1 MSLLVKSGRILRLNN
16 REKVMSK
23 PIEQRIG
30 NIALVVENYDDAI
43 AFYTKKLQ
51 FELVEDT
58 DLGGGKRWVQISPP
72 NSTGTNLLL
81 AQASN
86 DEQLKSVGNQAGGR
100 VFLFLQTNDFW
111 RDYEFM
117 KAQGVKFTEDPRSEE
132 YGTVVVFKDLYG
144 TKWDLLQLNR
154 K

>member
-1 MSLLVKSGRILRLNN
+1 MSLLVKSGRILRLN
-16 REKVMSK
+16 RRKISMSK

-43 AFYTKKLQ
+43 EFYTKKLQ
-51 FELVEDT
+51 FELIEDT

-72 NSTGTNLLL
+72 NSSGTNLLL

-117 KAQGVKFTEDPRSEE
+117 KAQGVEFTEDPRSEE

>member
-1 MSLLVKSGRILRLNN
+1 
-16 REKVMSK
+16 MSK
-23 PIEQRIG
+23 VIEQRIG
-30 NIALVVENYDDAI
+30 NVALVVENYDDAI
-43 AFYTKKLQ
+43 EFYTNKLQ

-58 DLGGGKRWVQISPP
+58 DLGGGKRWVQICPP

-86 DEQLKSVGNQAGGR
+86 EEQQQSIGNQAGGR

-117 KAQGVKFTEDPRSEE
+117 KNQGVEFTEEPRSEE

-144 TKWDLLQLNR
+144 TKWDLLQLT

>member
-1 MSLLVKSGRILRLNN
+1 MMMQLNFI
-16 REKVMSK
+16 
-23 PIEQRIG
+23 P
-30 NIALVVENYDDAI
+30 
-43 AFYTKKLQ
+43 KKLQ

-86 DEQLKSVGNQAGGR
+86 DDQLKSVGNQAGGR

-117 KAQGVKFTEDPRSEE
+117 KAQGVEFTEEPRVEE

-144 TKWDLLQLNR
+144 TKWDLLQLNQAD
-154 K
+154 

>member
-1 MSLLVKSGRILRLNN
+1 MN
-16 REKVMSK
+16 K

-43 AFYTKKLQ
+43 EFYTKKLQ
-51 FELVEDT
+51 FELIEDT

-72 NSTGTNLLL
+72 NSKGTNLLL

-86 DEQLKSVGNQAGGR
+86 EEQLKSVGNQAGGR

-111 RDYEFM
+111 RDYELM
-117 KAQGVKFTEDPRSEE
+117 KAQGVEFTEEPRIEE

-144 TKWDLLQLNR
+144 TKWDLLQLNQAN
-154 K
+154 

>member
-1 MSLLVKSGRILRLNN
+1 MSN
-16 REKVMSK
+16 K

-43 AFYTKKLQ
+43 EFYTKKLQ
-51 FELVEDT
+51 FELIEDT

-72 NSTGTNLLL
+72 NSKGTNLLL

-86 DEQLKSVGNQAGGR
+86 EEQLKSVGNQAGGR

-111 RDYEFM
+111 RDYELM
-117 KAQGVKFTEDPRSEE
+117 KAQGVEFTEEPRIEE

-144 TKWDLLQLNR
+144 TKWDLLQLNQAN
-154 K
+154 